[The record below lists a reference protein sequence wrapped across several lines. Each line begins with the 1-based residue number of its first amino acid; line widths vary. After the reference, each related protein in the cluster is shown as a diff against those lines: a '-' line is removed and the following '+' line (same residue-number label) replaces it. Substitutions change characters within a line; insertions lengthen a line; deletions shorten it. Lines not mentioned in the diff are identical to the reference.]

1 MTEQI
6 GITPI
11 AVAKSK
17 HGQKET
23 LKLTMYAKFYLS
35 PVELAVLPR
44 DIVLPDKSFF
54 PFTGLL
60 SIKPCNILTYTR
72 IADREAL

>member
-6 GITPI
+6 GITPV

-23 LKLTMYAKFYLS
+23 LKFTMYAEFYFP
-35 PVELAVLPR
+35 PVELAVLSR
-44 DIVLPDKSFF
+44 V
-54 PFTGLL
+54 
-60 SIKPCNILTYTR
+60 
-72 IADREAL
+72 

>member
-1 MTEQI
+1 MAEQI
-6 GITPI
+6 GITPVT
-11 AVAKSK
+11 VAKSK

-35 PVELAVLPR
+35 PVELTVLAR

-54 PFTGLL
+54 TFTGLL
-60 SIKPCNILTYTR
+60 GIKPRNILTYAR
-72 IADREAL
+72 IAD